1 MRDSVL
7 YNYGDKEKIAELCKK
22 MIETDPEAREEYGQY
37 LKDTASEDDEDV
49 DWLLLLEELVD
60 DPYETMA
67 SLYDYRI
74 ELPSRNKKYE
84 RSFFEDGDIQEYL
97 VCEQIKKHDRSIG
110 EYIKQ
115 FTFKDEQLMKF
126 LKTAEK
132 SNFTDLS
139 VLMP

>member
-1 MRDSVL
+1 MVT
-7 YNYGDKEKIAELCKK
+7 KKIAELCKK

-84 RSFFEDGDIQEYL
+84 RSFF
-97 VCEQIKKHDRSIG
+97 
-110 EYIKQ
+110 
-115 FTFKDEQLMKF
+115 
-126 LKTAEK
+126 
-132 SNFTDLS
+132 
-139 VLMP
+139 